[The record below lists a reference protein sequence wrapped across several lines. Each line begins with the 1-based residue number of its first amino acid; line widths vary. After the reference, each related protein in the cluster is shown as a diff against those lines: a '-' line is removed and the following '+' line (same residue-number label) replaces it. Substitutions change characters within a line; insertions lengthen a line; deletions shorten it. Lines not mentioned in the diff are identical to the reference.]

1 MAAWPIY
8 GLAVFFIKKHISD
21 PELEYLDSTQTLT
34 VSDSVVRS
42 QNLRDEPSSIQRGG
56 QVMMSCDSLTLQHQA
71 NPRSAFFLFRGVE
84 TFWGQSSTELFIG
97 VAFWSYAIAVTPHV
111 TETASDRSLHQGAT
125 MPKPLRFGLRS
136 ALWSPIQGG
145 P

>member
-71 NPRSAFFLFRGVE
+71 NPRSAFFCFEALKHFGGRAPL
-84 TFWGQSSTELFIG
+84 SSL
-97 VAFWSYAIAVTPHV
+97 
-111 TETASDRSLHQGAT
+111 
-125 MPKPLRFGLRS
+125 
-136 ALWSPIQGG
+136 
-145 P
+145 